1 MTKTENIDILTG
13 DPKTAIKKLA
23 VPTML
28 SMLLIIAYNLA
39 DTIWVSGLGP
49 NPLAALGFVAPLFFI
64 LVGFGNGIGAAASST
79 IARAIGA
86 KDKKLAENNATHSLI
101 LTVISSIIIPIIII
115 LFLDDI
121 LIFMRG
127 SGAALDDSLIY
138 GTIIFA
144 GMFFMIVPMVL
155 SSILRAE
162 GDVKRPMYS
171 MIATALLNIVLDPIF
186 IYIFGWGVAGAAW
199 ASILSSGISALIMSY
214 WIWIKK
220 DTFLRIN
227 HFKYNSGILKDILS
241 ISLPA
246 TSENILMSLFI
257 VYINMTLTTVSG
269 TVAVA
274 CYASA
279 LKVNHMTLIPLQG
292 ISTALLTVAGASFG
306 ACDYD
311 KLKTAFNYSNNMGL
325 IISIILVAI
334 TIALAPEIARL
345 FSYTAQSA
353 SLEPKIAIVIQIFN
367 LFAVVYVWGNNATSM
382 FQGIGKGLTSLM
394 ITFGRTLFVEII
406 FIYLF
411 TYTLNMGEFG
421 VYLGIIVGCLTAS
434 LIALIY
440 SKYYLSKI
448 RRTLNENQS

>member
-1 MTKTENIDILTG
+1 MTKTEHIDILTG

-39 DTIWVSGLGP
+39 DTFWVSGLGP

-199 ASILSSGISALIMSY
+199 ASILSSGISTLIMSY

-246 TSENILMSLFI
+246 TSE
-257 VYINMTLTTVSG
+257 
-269 TVAVA
+269 
-274 CYASA
+274 
-279 LKVNHMTLIPLQG
+279 
-292 ISTALLTVAGASFG
+292 
-306 ACDYD
+306 
-311 KLKTAFNYSNNMGL
+311 
-325 IISIILVAI
+325 
-334 TIALAPEIARL
+334 
-345 FSYTAQSA
+345 
-353 SLEPKIAIVIQIFN
+353 
-367 LFAVVYVWGNNATSM
+367 
-382 FQGIGKGLTSLM
+382 
-394 ITFGRTLFVEII
+394 
-406 FIYLF
+406 
-411 TYTLNMGEFG
+411 TY
-421 VYLGIIVGCLTAS
+421 
-434 LIALIY
+434 
-440 SKYYLSKI
+440 
-448 RRTLNENQS
+448 